1 MATLPVTLSAEQVED
16 LQKKIAKLRHD
27 INNHL
32 SVVMAATE
40 LIRLKPEQ
48 AEKMSATVAG
58 QPMKISEAVTRF
70 SSEFEQI
77 LKAAADAK
85 Q

>member
-1 MATLPVTLSAEQVED
+1 MGTQPITLSAEQVEE

-32 SVVMAATE
+32 SLVMAATE
-40 LIRLKPEQ
+40 LIRMKPEQ

-58 QPMKISEAVTRF
+58 QPMKISDAIAKF
-70 SSEFEQI
+70 SMEFEEV
-77 LKAAADAK
+77 LKAAAK